1 MVDIAM
7 SFRGEV
13 LLLIEKSW
21 LIAKK
26 YQQPEVNS
34 WCLLLSILE
43 SKKLIGVL
51 ARLGV
56 SREDI
61 LVRVKECT

>member
-1 MVDIAM
+1 
-7 SFRGEV
+7 
-13 LLLIEKSW
+13 
-21 LIAKK
+21 
-26 YQQPEVNS
+26 
-34 WCLLLSILE
+34 LE

-61 LVRVKECT
+61 LVRVKNVLMSEAQKSIKQPIVSKNFYFKYLLFLQPIIIFFNSF